1 LTDYQDNSDLLADTV
16 HKYFDRLWMA
26 IQRSFIYL
34 GLALRRSLF
43 GGPFNVEGYR
53 ISNLADQI
61 NSQDDPIVV
70 LPQSGYALDGMIELA
85 KPTGAQQI
93 GVQRQGNLSQLIQFV
108 TPEQIGAIGD
118 GIAHPLSEHYATLSA
133 AQAVYPFVTSLT
145 QTIDWLHAGR
155 LITMHAVK
163 CRCAAFSMLAT
174 IWIV

>member
-1 LTDYQDNSDLLADTV
+1 
-16 HKYFDRLWMA
+16 MA

-118 GIAHPLSEHYATLSA
+118 GTAHPLSEHYATLSA
-133 AQAVYPFVTSLT
+133 AQAVYPFVT
-145 QTIDWLHAGR
+145 
-155 LITMHAVK
+155 
-163 CRCAAFSMLAT
+163 
-174 IWIV
+174 